1 MSPHPTHKGVTPVKE
16 ASAFDYVPDGSGR
29 DLYIIRSY
37 GLKRNYKSGFREFE
51 RGLRTGSTTPMM
63 DSRQI

>member
-1 MSPHPTHKGVTPVKE
+1 MSPHPTQKGVTPVKE

-29 DLYIIRSY
+29 DLYIIKSY

-63 DSRQI
+63 DSR